1 MAEMG
6 SFAGMVPTPDEMLET
21 HLRQYAVS
29 VQVYRD
35 RMRSHAAVDRFYDL
49 IEGAESPHPGWHI
62 ASILPARL
70 ANQIEAL
77 GIKTAG
83 ALTSLSRWQLHDM
96 DNSLGDLTLDQ
107 IESYLAAVGMSLR
120 RG

>member
-6 SFAGMVPTPDEMLET
+6 SYAGVIPTPDEMLET

-35 RMRSHAAVDRFYDL
+35 RMRSHAAVDKFYDL

-70 ANQIEAL
+70 ANQIEAM
-77 GIKTAG
+77 GVKTAG
-83 ALTSLSRWQLHDM
+83 ELTSLSRYQLREM
-96 DNSLGDLTLDQ
+96 DGSLGDLALDQ
-107 IESYLAAVGMSLR
+107 VESYLAAAGMSLKP
-120 RG
+120 G